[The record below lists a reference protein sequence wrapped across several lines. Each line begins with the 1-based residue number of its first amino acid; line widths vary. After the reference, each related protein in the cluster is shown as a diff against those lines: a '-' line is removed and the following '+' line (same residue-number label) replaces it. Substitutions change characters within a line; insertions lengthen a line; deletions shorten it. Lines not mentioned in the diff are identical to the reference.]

1 MMKKNLRLAIVLLLA
16 VVVLA
21 GCGVQITEA
30 LTPETAGPFQRIF
43 VLPLI
48 TFITW
53 LYELVGNLGVAIII
67 GTVIVKLAVMPLM
80 LKSMNST
87 AKMQELNPEIEK
99 IKKKYANKTDRESQ
113 ARMQQETMALWKE
126 HGVNPMAGCLPMLI
140 QMPLLIGFF
149 QAFSRHPLI
158 VEAAQ
163 GITEVYFLGM
173 DVAGVQEIPNYVFG
187 VLVAGLMYMTQK
199 RSQAR
204 MQGKTNPDGTAAPN
218 PMASMNLPLSLMIGW
233 MVVTSPL
240 AMGLYFLVSQIMMNL
255 QSFLIKKPATPAL

>member
-1 MMKKNLRLAIVLLLA
+1 MKKNLKLGIVLLLA

-21 GCGVQITEA
+21 GCGVQVTDA
-30 LTPETAGPFQRIF
+30 LTPENAGPFQRIF

-48 TFITW
+48 NFITW
-53 LYELVGNLGVAIII
+53 LYNMIGNLGIAIIVA
-67 GTVIVKLAVMPLM
+67 TVIVKLALMPLM

-113 ARMQQETMALWKE
+113 TKMQQETMALWKK

-149 QAFSRHPLI
+149 QAFIRHPLI
-158 VEAAQ
+158 VDATL
-163 GITEVYFLGM
+163 GYTEVYFLGM

-204 MQGKTNPDGTAAPN
+204 MQGKTNPDGTAPPN
-218 PMASMNLPLSLMIGW
+218 PMAAMNLPMSLLIGW

-240 AMGLYFLVSQIMMNL
+240 AMGLYFLVSQLMMNL
-255 QSFLIKKPATPAL
+255 QSFLIKKPSQPAL